1 MEEPIEKNGSI
12 NISLENTMRLLKEN
26 DNDKVNEYFFAVYD
40 FLETFSDKNSALEAE
55 NKVLKDTIETLKEI
69 ITHLTYQ
76 YKDKGENK

>member
-55 NKVLKDTIETLKEI
+55 NKVLKDTIETLKK
-69 ITHLTYQ
+69 L
-76 YKDKGENK
+76 

>member
-12 NISLENTMRLLKEN
+12 DISLENTMRLLKEN

-40 FLETFSDKNSALEAE
+40 FLETFGDKNSALEAE

-76 YKDKGENK
+76 YKDKGEK